1 MSAFMNWMIYGATGY
16 TGQRIAREAVKC
28 GLRPTLAGRN
38 PQRLASLGQQLSCP
52 TRVFDLSSV
61 ERILP
66 NIADCRCVLNCAGPF
81 AETAPSLVSACL
93 RTGCHYLDITGEID
107 VIESIAA
114 RHEEAVCRDVV
125 LIPAVGFDVVPTDAL
140 AVHLKKALPEASTLL
155 LAFTS
160 TGSLSPGTART
171 MWQVIQK
178 GGRIRKN
185 GRLRS
190 VPLAWK
196 SQRIPFPSG
205 RRWAALVPWGD
216 VASAWYSTGI
226 PNIEVYLAMPRSAI
240 AVLKLAQ
247 PMISRLA
254 SASSGADVEKLIRAI
269 LRLPPAGAGNSIDGL
284 RSPNVRLLRHVELW
298 GCVRDSQ
305 RRSITGTMI
314 TPDGYDFTV
323 AVALGAVQR
332 VLKEEI
338 APGFAT
344 PSQAFGMNFALE
356 LPGVT
361 LHIEKSHSRVH
372 REPSCEVTQVVT

>member
-1 MSAFMNWMIYGATGY
+1 MSAATNWMIYGATGY
-16 TGQRIAREAVKC
+16 TGRRIAFEAVKR
-28 GLRPTLAGRN
+28 GLRPVLAGRH
-38 PQRLASLGQQLSCP
+38 PQRVASLGQQLECP

-61 ERILP
+61 ENILA
-66 NIADCRCVLNCAGPF
+66 NITDCRCLLNCAGPF
-81 AETAPSLVSACL
+81 AETASSLVSASL
-93 RTGCHYLDITGEID
+93 RAGCHYLDITGEID
-107 VIESIAA
+107 VIEHIAS
-114 RHEEAVCRDVV
+114 RHEEAVCRDIA
-125 LIPAVGFDVVPTDAL
+125 LLPAVGFDVVPTDAL
-140 AVHLKKALPEASTLL
+140 AVHLKKAMPEANTLL

-160 TGSLSPGTART
+160 TGSLSPGTAKT

-196 SQRIPFPSG
+196 SRRIPFPSG

-247 PMISRLA
+247 PMIASFA
-254 SASSGADVEKLIRAI
+254 SASSGANVEKLIRAI
-269 LRLPPAGAGNSIDGL
+269 LRLPPAGAGDGVDAL
-284 RSPNVRLLRHVELW
+284 RSPNVKLLRHVELW
-298 GCVRDSQ
+298 GCVRDLQ
-305 RRSITGTMI
+305 GRTITGTML
-314 TPDGYDFTV
+314 TPDGYEFTV
-323 AVALGAVQR
+323 SAALAAVER

-344 PSQAFGMNFALE
+344 PTEAFGMDFALG

-361 LHIEKSHSRVH
+361 LRLE
-372 REPSCEVTQVVT
+372 EPFNQASCKANCEVTEVVT

>member
-1 MSAFMNWMIYGATGY
+1 MFPATKWMIYGATGY
-16 TGQRIAREAVKC
+16 TGQRIASEAVKR
-28 GLRPTLAGRN
+28 GLRPILAGRN
-38 PQRLASLGQQLSCP
+38 LSRLASLGQQLECP

-61 ERILP
+61 ERVLP
-66 NIADCRCVLNCAGPF
+66 NIGDCKCVLNCAGPF
-81 AETAPSLVSACL
+81 AETASSLVSACL

-107 VIESIAA
+107 VIEHIAA
-114 RHEEAVCRDVV
+114 RHEEAVCRDVA
-125 LIPAVGFDVVPTDAL
+125 LIPAVGFDVVPTDTL
-140 AVHLKKALPEASTLL
+140 AVHLKKAMPEAETLL

-160 TGSLSPGTART
+160 TGSLSPGTAKT

-196 SQRIPFPSG
+196 CRRIPFPSG

-240 AVLKLAQ
+240 ALLKLAQ
-247 PMISRLA
+247 PMIARLA
-254 SASSGADVEKLIRAI
+254 SASSGANVEKIIRAI
-269 LRLPPAGAGNSIDGL
+269 LRLPPAGVGDGVDTL
-284 RSPNVRLLRHVELW
+284 RSPQGALLRHVELW
-298 GCVRDSQ
+298 GCVLDPQ
-305 RRSITGTMI
+305 RHSITGTMM

-323 AVALGAVQR
+323 VAALAAVER
-332 VLKEEI
+332 VLKEEV

-344 PSQAFGMNFALE
+344 PTQAFGTDFALD

-361 LHIEKSHSRVH
+361 LSLEESPNRRSLEVQ
-372 REPSCEVTQVVT
+372 CEVTDVRM